1 MIQILI
7 LDDDVIEL
15 KGLKMLVEQECI
27 EVDQIHF
34 AANVEEAKN
43 IVKNNSVD
51 IALCDIELP
60 KESGIDFAKWM
71 VENKIDT
78 DVIFVTGHAKFIY
91 AVQAVQLHARSYL
104 LKPISNTEL
113 RDNVTSCLEYREKLG
128 RSSKRDAKTEEADTI
143 QMVKQYIQE
152 HLSEDIS
159 RNDIAKAVFL
169 HPDYISSIFH
179 KETGSTLT
187 DYIMTE
193 RIECAK
199 ERLRCTRES
208 ISEVALNSGFSNT
221 SYFSKI
227 FKRAEGITPK
237 QYRERN

>member
-1 MIQILI
+1 M
-7 LDDDVIEL
+7 
-15 KGLKMLVEQECI
+15 
-27 EVDQIHF
+27 
-34 AANVEEAKN
+34 
-43 IVKNNSVD
+43 
-51 IALCDIELP
+51 
-60 KESGIDFAKWM
+60 
-71 VENKIDT
+71 
-78 DVIFVTGHAKFIY
+78 
-91 AVQAVQLHARSYL
+91 
-104 LKPISNTEL
+104 
-113 RDNVTSCLEYREKLG
+113 
-128 RSSKRDAKTEEADTI
+128 EEADTI

-199 ERLRCTRES
+199 ERLRYTRES

>member
-1 MIQILI
+1 
-7 LDDDVIEL
+7 
-15 KGLKMLVEQECI
+15 
-27 EVDQIHF
+27 
-34 AANVEEAKN
+34 
-43 IVKNNSVD
+43 
-51 IALCDIELP
+51 
-60 KESGIDFAKWM
+60 M